1 MLGARTVTEDS
12 AIMMNHASGFTGRA
26 IAVGILGL
34 LAAAGRV
41 TSQTPSSI
49 DQAGALLAEARASFA
64 RVRDYTGTLV
74 RQERIGNE
82 LQPEQFIDIRIRQ
95 QPYSVSLKWTSPRQL
110 AGQEAIFI
118 AGKNNNEIRA
128 KGSGVLAIAG
138 YVSLPTNDPRVMK
151 KSRHAITET
160 GIGNMLEVISR
171 SFEIERRLPPNQ
183 VRVTFADY
191 AFQQRPCT
199 RMELTH
205 HVYNAQLYCHR
216 CVVYVDKELKLPV
229 RVEVYDWPARNGNP
243 NGDLLECY
251 SYTNLRFNMGL
262 TDAALENPEW
272 PVRPSARS

>member
-1 MLGARTVTEDS
+1 MEDIP
-12 AIMMNHASGFTGRA
+12 IMIKFASGFAGRAMAIAILAVLASTGR
-26 IAVGILGL
+26 LTPQTSSPL
-34 LAAAGRV
+34 ERAG
-41 TSQTPSSI
+41 Q
-49 DQAGALLAEARASFA
+49 LLAEAQASFA
-64 RVRDYTGTLV
+64 RVRDYTGSLV
-74 RQERIGNE
+74 RQERIAGQ

-95 QPYSVSLKWTSPRQL
+95 QPFSVSLKWTAPRQL

-183 VRVTFADY
+183 VKVTFADY